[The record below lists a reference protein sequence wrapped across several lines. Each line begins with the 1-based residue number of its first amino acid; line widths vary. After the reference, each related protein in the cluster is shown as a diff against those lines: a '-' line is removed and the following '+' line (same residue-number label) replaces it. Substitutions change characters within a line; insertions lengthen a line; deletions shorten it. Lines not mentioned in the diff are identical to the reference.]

1 MSYKTLKLH
10 MSEGSEKNFLVGIFG
25 ENFERR
31 NLIGQ
36 ALGSPGTKSDIQ
48 FYNRLDAGLGQVFC
62 ALTPIDYPDKIKPF
76 LQTLTITNIHILV
89 IDLKDGLNAV
99 VGELLVGMD
108 MFHQMFDTK
117 PLVVIAGINEKTEW
131 KLEEIKKQVKI
142 ILNTTSLK
150 DANILEIKDDDKD
163 AYEQIKKKVI
173 EIGIEKSSLNIQEK
187 HYTKV
192 LIDHVF
198 PVKGIGTVILGVVK
212 NGTLNAGEM
221 VELTGYDGGPSKKI
235 IIRSIQKHDRDFKNA
250 IEGDRV
256 GLALKGTISPADVSR
271 DNMIVSQGVF
281 KRENEITATVH
292 VNQFYKPKGGT
303 IKPGD
308 GSQYYALTE
317 LKISPVK
324 LVEGTELTPGN
335 SGEIKIILDKPLVHD
350 GSGLKGVITELNKF
364 ENKLRIVG
372 FFVQK

>member
-1 MSYKTLKLH
+1 MSEGTLKYH
-10 MSEGSEKNFLVGIFG
+10 MSEGNEKNFLVGIFG
-25 ENFERR
+25 ENLERR

-36 ALGSPGTKSDIQ
+36 ALGAPGTKSDIQ

-76 LQTLTITNIHILV
+76 LQTLTITDIHILV
-89 IDLKDGLNAV
+89 LDLEDGLNAV

-108 MFHQMFDTK
+108 MFHQMLDTK
-117 PLVVIAGINEKTEW
+117 SLVVITGINEKTEW
-131 KLEEIKKQVKI
+131 KLEETKKQVKN

-150 DANILEIKDDDKD
+150 GAEVLEIKDDDKEG
-163 AYEQIKKKVI
+163 YEKIKKKVI
-173 EIGIEKSSLNIQEK
+173 EIGTKEAALKKKEKF
-187 HYTKV
+187 YTKV

-212 NGTLNAGEM
+212 NGKLNAGEM
-221 VELTGYDGGPSKKI
+221 VELVGYDGGPPKKI

-250 IEGDRV
+250 TEGDRV
-256 GLALKGTISPADVSR
+256 GLALKGTISPSDISR

-281 KRENEITATVH
+281 KRENDISATVYI
-292 VNQFYKPKGGT
+292 NQFYKPKGGT

-324 LVEGTELTPGN
+324 FVEGSEIAPGK
-335 SGEIKIILDKPLVHD
+335 SGEVKIKMEKPLVHD
-350 GSGLKGVITELNKF
+350 GLGLKGVITELNKF

-372 FFVQK
+372 YFVQN